1 MGGLP
6 FYFNHLSLKFTNL
19 LPTKNNN
26 YIYMQLC
33 LAQQNMQIMIKK
45 VCLLIA
51 VGCKSDKNSFYEA

>member
-1 MGGLP
+1 
-6 FYFNHLSLKFTNL
+6 
-19 LPTKNNN
+19 
-26 YIYMQLC
+26 MQLC